1 MGSIYEYAHLVIA
14 ADMARDSDFGFFS
27 ARANYA
33 QTITVPLHK
42 KFAGGLDELYVEE
55 HEAALIRRG
64 HFLGKI
70 ETSLKD
76 HKPEPVWSRGWCFRE
91 RMLASRVL
99 HFTSHELVW
108 ECKTGTNCE
117 CGHVAPQDVYN
128 PAATLKRD
136 FEAARR
142 IDSDSTAS
150 IWTWWSIVS
159 AFSYCLLTIKTDRL
173 PAISGAARQV
183 QTQDLGPYFARLW
196 REDMPRAL
204 LWCSERSPGSHCE
217 RPKPYV
223 APTWSW
229 ASIDGP
235 VRPPHKTQSW
245 DLDSSTGS
253 IASNDGHTEES
264 TTDTVHETS
273 TVDSKSLDIVKEV
286 NIAKIVAV
294 HCKTDGEVDPFV
306 QVLDGWLKLRA
317 PVAQARVRCNDH
329 MDVWPSL
336 FSESDMRI
344 SSHHVFLDLSSDEAM
359 VWDSNIQYD
368 VLCVLL
374 CHGCMYGIG
383 ALLLRPSTRV
393 SGACERVG
401 IVDEDDKIR
410 FEDWPVETLTIV

>member
-1 MGSIYEYAHLVIA
+1 VSG
-14 ADMARDSDFGFFS
+14 
-27 ARANYA
+27 
-33 QTITVPLHK
+33 
-42 KFAGGLDELYVEE
+42 
-55 HEAALIRRG
+55 
-64 HFLGKI
+64 
-70 ETSLKD
+70 
-76 HKPEPVWSRGWCFRE
+76 
-91 RMLASRVL
+91 
-99 HFTSHELVW
+99 
-108 ECKTGTNCE
+108 
-117 CGHVAPQDVYN
+117 

-150 IWTWWSIVS
+150 IWAWWSIVS

-183 QTQDLGPYFARLW
+183 QTQDLGPYFAGLW
-196 REDMPRAL
+196 RGDMPRAL
-204 LWCSERSPGSHCE
+204 LWLSARSPGSHCE
-217 RPKPYV
+217 RPKSYV

-235 VRPPHKTQSW
+235 VHPPHKTQSW
-245 DLDSSTGS
+245 DPDSSTGS

-286 NIAKIVAV
+286 NIAKIVDV
-294 HCKTDGEVDPFV
+294 HCKTDGEVDQFV

-317 PVAQARVRCNDH
+317 PVARARVRR
-329 MDVWPSL
+329 MAPRLSL
-336 FSESDMRI
+336 FSESDVEI
-344 SSHHVFLDLSSDEAM
+344 SCHGVFLDLSSDEAM

-374 CHGCMYGIG
+374 CHGGLHGIG

-393 SGACERVG
+393 SGAYERVG
-401 IVDEDDKIR
+401 IAGVGDKIR